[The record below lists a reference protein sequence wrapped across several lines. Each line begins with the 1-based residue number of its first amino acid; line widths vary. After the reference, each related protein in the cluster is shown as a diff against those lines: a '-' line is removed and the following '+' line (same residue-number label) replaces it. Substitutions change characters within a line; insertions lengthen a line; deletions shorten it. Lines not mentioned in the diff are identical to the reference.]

1 MLKVR
6 GWSECPDCKNRTAIT
21 LYIQKRVNGTRRF
34 IKFGKYCGNCA
45 EGLKLGSEVKRIV
58 TEVIMKNKYRLA
70 PKIKTEGAPI

>member
-6 GWSECPDCKNRTAIT
+6 GWSKCPACKNRTAIT

-45 EGLKLGSEVKRIV
+45 EGIKIGREAKRIV
-58 TEVIMKNKYRLA
+58 NEIMDKKYRFA
-70 PKIKTEGAPI
+70 PKIRTEGGPI